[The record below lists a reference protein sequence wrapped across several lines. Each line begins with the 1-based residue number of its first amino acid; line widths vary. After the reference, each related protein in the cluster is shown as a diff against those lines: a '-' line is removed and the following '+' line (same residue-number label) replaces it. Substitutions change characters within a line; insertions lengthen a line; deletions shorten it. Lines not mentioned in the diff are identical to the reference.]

1 MFRPNTD
8 VPLFV
13 GEDGYATS
21 SAREPLLSA
30 PRPKHQR
37 GHLLRV
43 GAGLRRRR
51 ITDLEARVAAATGLN
66 QLLQAGPVERSHD
79 PSPSSSRLAGPT
91 TFRDAGETQL
101 DTAR

>member
-51 ITDLEARVAAATGLN
+51 ITDLEARVAAETGLN
-66 QLLQAGPVERSHD
+66 QLLQAGSIERSYD
-79 PSPSSSRLAGPT
+79 QSPSYIR
-91 TFRDAGETQL
+91 
-101 DTAR
+101 